1 MCRCIFTG
9 RRHLRKNNK
18 RALQC
23 ARCLTKL
30 KAAGSILTYAHI
42 PSPHWR
48 QRRKS
53 HRYAVEITLKKLA
66 SVASIRLRRTV
77 MAANRKTRH
86 NNTVTSRQYGRR
98 AIFVLGD
105 VRFQDGDAFDLSKR
119 GGARFIPLLPRSF
132 NVLLALA
139 YFAIRYT
146 HRTTV
151 LLWYDGQCDIWVLFM
166 HDASQSGWRITPIR
180 FNNVRLSPLIFRPNI
195 SGLLRPRVLKPL
207 NYPTRASRNEV
218 SNVRAIEVGL
228 HSTQV
233 PNSCRKWNRIFI
245 FLFSFTVHCIYG
257 AYHSSMSC
265 LNVSSSFPPMPRQI
279 DVWTVSNLTF
289 VLLSFKLRHSTTEVP
304 FIVLAIYSLRSGTL
318 KRVNGD
324 ATMAVCRLRKD
335 VSEALYAIP
344 CDKRRSFA
352 YRLDLLCSVI
362 LFVGCTM
369 CVASS
374 TSMII

>member
-1 MCRCIFTG
+1 MATPLIQANG
-9 RRHLRKNNK
+9 R
-18 RALQC
+18 
-23 ARCLTKL
+23 
-30 KAAGSILTYAHI
+30 
-42 PSPHWR
+42 
-48 QRRKS
+48 
-53 HRYAVEITLKKLA
+53 
-66 SVASIRLRRTV
+66 
-77 MAANRKTRH
+77 
-86 NNTVTSRQYGRR
+86 
-98 AIFVLGD
+98 
-105 VRFQDGDAFDLSKR
+105 
-119 GGARFIPLLPRSF
+119 GARFPPLLPRSF

-151 LLWYDGQCDIWVLFM
+151 VLWYDGLCDIRVLFM
-166 HDASQSGWRITPIR
+166 HDASQSAWRITPIR

-207 NYPTRASRNEV
+207 HYPTRASRNEV

-233 PNSCRKWNRIFI
+233 SNSCRKWNRIFI

-324 ATMAVCRLRKD
+324 ATRAVCRLRKD

-352 YRLDLLCSVI
+352 YRLDLLCGVI

-369 CVASS
+369 CVASA

>member
-9 RRHLRKNNK
+9 LRHLRKNNN

-23 ARCLTKL
+23 ARCLIKL

-53 HRYAVEITLKKLA
+53 HRDAVEITLKKLA
-66 SVASIRLRRTV
+66 SVASIRLRGTV

-86 NNTVTSRQYGRR
+86 NNTVTSRKYGRR
-98 AIFVLGD
+98 AIFVPGD
-105 VRFQDGDAFDLSKR
+105 VRFQDGDAFDLSKL
-119 GGARFIPLLPRSF
+119 GGGGRFLPLLLRSF

-151 LLWYDGQCDIWVLFM
+151 VLWYNGLCDIRVLFM
-166 HDASQSGWRITPIR
+166 HDASQCAWRITPIR
-180 FNNVRLSPLIFRPNI
+180 LNNIRLSSLIFRPKI

-207 NYPTRASRNEV
+207 HYPTRASRNEV
-218 SNVRAIEVGL
+218 SNVGAIEVDL

-245 FLFSFTVHCIYG
+245 FLFSFTVHCIW
-257 AYHSSMSC
+257 C
-265 LNVSSSFPPMPRQI
+265 
-279 DVWTVSNLTF
+279 
-289 VLLSFKLRHSTTEVP
+289 
-304 FIVLAIYSLRSGTL
+304 
-318 KRVNGD
+318 
-324 ATMAVCRLRKD
+324 
-335 VSEALYAIP
+335 IP
-344 CDKRRSFA
+344 
-352 YRLDLLCSVI
+352 
-362 LFVGCTM
+362 LFD
-369 CVASS
+369 
-374 TSMII
+374 